1 MEPVTGA
8 VVTEALTG
16 FVLDKVFSAV
26 TKCLKNAAALQ
37 DAVRGAEN
45 EKSDWYTLCK
55 ELGDNCDT
63 ISSLLINL
71 KAGIEQS
78 ARRSEDMK
86 AMEDAMDAL
95 GSALQEG
102 ADLVEKCRTASTTTL
117 FMSENDLKKQ
127 FHTVANKIAVCL
139 RNIPLAYSVL
149 MMHIQN
155 ELKSIVERLESARFE
170 LCEEDRRML
179 KAIQESVAKLFERH
193 DECHREILNW
203 LMLIAQQQKTNI
215 SNTRHETHNPQG
227 ASGSGFD
234 SRSAQSIRSGPPA
247 YLLCPITLEL
257 MRDPVMDCFGHTY
270 ERSAIIDALLHKPGV
285 SPNTNKPYPD
295 GDPKLQTN
303 YSVRDAVEA
312 YMEGEGVSDED
323 TSITLT
329 ASAYASTP
337 LPSMHSTH
345 NPIFQTNTQDVFDR
359 DCSHS
364 FHGEASSSHIE
375 KSSTSVQHV
384 EFKDDL
390 LHHRSTPAE
399 RSTATV
405 ASGGSPINQNGGS
418 LSISDVPIQIST
430 EDLSISPGMRVR
442 VSEFVEFPYV
452 NGRIGTCIERVGA
465 QCTVVI
471 EGEDQTTI
479 VVHEKNLKA
488 VSPGK
493 RDTILP
499 PPCSTPVVSTHAQ
512 EHVHGAC
519 RSPINSKPS
528 SEDTFE
534 ANCEP
539 QELGPLLQVVSANE
553 SQSGS
558 SSSKPAD
565 HPNAPAATNRPQEP
579 RTRLQDD
586 RKNPIYEQPTKRNS
600 FSLTCCRSMLFA
612 FVLVI
617 IVVVTIL
624 VGFALGWDG
633 GDTKNNDSQEEGD
646 VVRILSRVSFSRLDM
661 AVLDDPVFAGGFRSH
676 FTNAMATAAGVS
688 SGSVSIGLISS
699 GSVMVSSEI
708 GFGSQAMAE
717 AFFNT
722 LLDNAGAIFMDTP
735 LEQYGPVT
743 VVIDHFSPALIDP
756 KAPSPPSPRTPPP
769 YFPPPPPASSTP
781 SPQDVPSST
790 APTATST
797 YSVFTFIHPC
807 TNETLRSTTTTYLD
821 FDSGCAT
828 TIPTQ
833 LGRLTML
840 THLSFSSASSLT
852 GTIPTQLAQLTALKH
867 LSISG
872 ATALIGPIPSHFGQL
887 TALTYLSFS
896 SMTSVKGT
904 IPTQLGQLTM
914 IRRLS
919 FYGATSL
926 TGTIPTHFGQLTAL
940 TYLDFYYARSL
951 TGTIPTQLG
960 SMTMLSCLYFS
971 SASSL
976 KGTIP
981 TQLGLLTSLT
991 LLSFSSVSSL
1001 TGTIPTQLG
1010 QLTSLT
1016 RIDFTWARMIA
1027 GTIPT
1032 HFGQLTT
1039 LKFLSF
1045 YYAMSLSGTIPTQL
1059 GQLTSLKSLFF
1070 SYASSL
1076 TGTIPMHLG
1085 YLTALQSLDFSGAL
1099 SLTGTIPVEV
1109 HQLTALTYCNDQSG
1123 KSFCVDV

>member
-1 MEPVTGA
+1 MDPISASNGTGVA
-8 VVTEALTG
+8 TGLMDALAKSRTHTQH
-16 FVLDKVFSAV
+16 L
-26 TKCLKNAAALQ
+26 L
-37 DAVRGAEN
+37 DAVQGAQHK
-45 EKSDWYTLCK
+45 KSMWHSLCK
-55 ELGDNCDT
+55 ELGDNCKTIVPLLDQLQTELQQSTHMSDT
-63 ISSLLINL
+63 M
-71 KAGIEQS
+71 E
-78 ARRSEDMK
+78 
-86 AMEDAMDAL
+86 AMEAAMDAL
-95 GSALQEG
+95 GLGLQDGTALVVQ
-102 ADLVEKCRTASTTTL
+102 CQTATRSTL
-117 FMSENDLKKQ
+117 FVRGGFVKEK
-127 FHTVANKIAVCL
+127 FHKVAECIVQCL
-139 RNIPLAYSVL
+139 CNISLTSITLTA
-149 MMHIQN
+149 HIQDAIG
-155 ELKSIVERLESARFE
+155 LVVEQLEMARFE
-170 LCEEDRRML
+170 MSEEDR
-179 KAIQESVAKLFERH
+179 AIFKDIQQVLDSEGVQSEDTHLATLSVLRQIENRLNMNLGDITQEIRATRGNGAVDLDSMEQSFMSQILRLFVERSNGVGAGISSSVG
-193 DECHREILNW
+193 NVGVGP
-203 LMLIAQQQKTNI
+203 
-215 SNTRHETHNPQG
+215 S
-227 ASGSGFD
+227 S

-247 YLLCPITLEL
+247 N
-257 MRDPVMDCFGHTY
+257 V
-270 ERSAIIDALLHKPGV
+270 
-285 SPNTNKPYPD
+285 
-295 GDPKLQTN
+295 
-303 YSVRDAVEA
+303 
-312 YMEGEGVSDED
+312 
-323 TSITLT
+323 
-329 ASAYASTP
+329 
-337 LPSMHSTH
+337 
-345 NPIFQTNTQDVFDR
+345 QDVSVCDR
-359 DCSHS
+359 SHS
-364 FHGEASSSHIE
+364 FHGEASSSGIE
-375 KSSTSVQHV
+375 KSSTSVQNV
-384 EFKDDL
+384 EFKDDF
-390 LHHRSTPAE
+390 LHHRSTPTE

-405 ASGGSPINQNGGS
+405 ASGGSPINQNGKS
-418 LSISDVPIQIST
+418 LSLLDVPIQIST
-430 EDLSISPGMRVR
+430 EDLSISPETRVR
-442 VSEFVEFPYV
+442 ILEFVEFP
-452 NGRIGTCIERVGA
+452 NLIGRNSTCIGRVGA
-465 QCTVVI
+465 QYTVVL
-471 EGEDQTTI
+471 EGEDQKT
-479 VVHEKNLKA
+479 VNVHEKNLEA
-488 VSPGK
+488 ASPGK
-493 RDTILP
+493 RDAILP

-586 RKNPIYEQPTKRNS
+586 HKNPIYEQPTKRNS

-661 AVLDDPVFAGGFRSH
+661 AVLNDPVFAGGFRSH

-717 AFFNT
+717 AFFDT

-743 VVIDHFSPALIDP
+743 VVIDHFSPALIAP

-821 FDSGCAT
+821 FDSECAT

-833 LGRLTML
+833 LGWLTML

-914 IRRLS
+914 IKWLS

>member
-8 VVTEALTG
+8 VVTEAFTG
-16 FVLDKVFSAV
+16 FVLDKVFNAV
-26 TKCLKNAAALQ
+26 TKNVAALQ

-45 EKSDWYTLCK
+45 EKSVWYTLCK

-63 ISSLLINL
+63 ISSLLIQL

-247 YLLCPITLEL
+247 N
-257 MRDPVMDCFGHTY
+257 V
-270 ERSAIIDALLHKPGV
+270 
-285 SPNTNKPYPD
+285 
-295 GDPKLQTN
+295 
-303 YSVRDAVEA
+303 
-312 YMEGEGVSDED
+312 
-323 TSITLT
+323 
-329 ASAYASTP
+329 
-337 LPSMHSTH
+337 
-345 NPIFQTNTQDVFDR
+345 QDVSVCDR
-359 DCSHS
+359 SHS
-364 FHGEASSSHIE
+364 FHGEASSSGIE
-375 KSSTSVQHV
+375 KSSTSVQNV
-384 EFKDDL
+384 EFKDDF
-390 LHHRSTPAE
+390 LHHRSTPTE

-405 ASGGSPINQNGGS
+405 ASGGSPINQNGKS
-418 LSISDVPIQIST
+418 LSLLDVPIQIST
-430 EDLSISPGMRVR
+430 EDLSISPETRVR
-442 VSEFVEFPYV
+442 ILEFVEFP
-452 NGRIGTCIERVGA
+452 NLIGRNSTCIGRVGA
-465 QCTVVI
+465 QYTVVL
-471 EGEDQTTI
+471 EGEDQKT
-479 VVHEKNLKA
+479 VNVHEKNLEA
-488 VSPGK
+488 ASPGK
-493 RDTILP
+493 RDAILP

-586 RKNPIYEQPTKRNS
+586 HKNPIYEQPTKRNS

-661 AVLDDPVFAGGFRSH
+661 AVLNDPVFAGGFRSH

-717 AFFNT
+717 AFFDT

-743 VVIDHFSPALIDP
+743 VVIDHFSPALIAP

-821 FDSGCAT
+821 FDSECAT

-833 LGRLTML
+833 LGWLTML

-914 IRRLS
+914 IKWLS